1 MPDLRPMRST
11 FLPAL
16 VLMAG
21 RGLGL
26 VVSFCVPLVLV
37 RIFDQ
42 AEFGTYKQLFL
53 IYGTLFG
60 IAQLGMAE
68 SLYYFLPNASREGS
82 RYVMNA
88 WLALAIGGLLCLGIL
103 VAARSTISSWM

>member
-1 MPDLRPMRST
+1 MRST

-26 VVSFCVPLVLV
+26 VVSFCVPIVLV

-42 AEFGTYKQLFL
+42 AEFGTYKQVFL

-68 SLYYFLPNASREGS
+68 SLYYFLPRNPREGG
-82 RYVMNA
+82 RYVLNSMVA
-88 WLALAIGGLLCLGIL
+88 LTAAGAVCLVALATAGSPITPPI
-103 VAARSTISSWM
+103 RRTI